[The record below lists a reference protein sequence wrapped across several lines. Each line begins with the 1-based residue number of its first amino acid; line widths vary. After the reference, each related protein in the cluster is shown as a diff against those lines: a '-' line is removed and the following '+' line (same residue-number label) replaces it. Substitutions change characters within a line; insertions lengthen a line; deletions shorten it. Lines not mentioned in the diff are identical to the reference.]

1 MDGPF
6 CLPRSGSGTE
16 HLSCG
21 AQCSCGITG
30 APFEFHHPG
39 CDRARVPYID
49 HDTLAL
55 VEGAVESLVWS
66 RGSGHGD
73 AGAALS
79 CLASIIAQA
88 QSQLPDAVAAA
99 REHDYTWEEIAE
111 RLASTPSST
120 RRRYSAYARW
130 RVGAK

>member
-1 MDGPF
+1 M
-6 CLPRSGSGTE
+6 
-16 HLSCG
+16 
-21 AQCSCGITG
+21 TG
-30 APFEFHHPG
+30 APFELHQPG

-55 VEGAVESLVWS
+55 VEGVVESLFWS
-66 RGSGHGD
+66 RGASHGD

-79 CLASIIAQA
+79 CLVSIIAEA
-88 QSQLPDAVAAA
+88 QSQLPDAVATA

-130 RVGAK
+130 RAGAK